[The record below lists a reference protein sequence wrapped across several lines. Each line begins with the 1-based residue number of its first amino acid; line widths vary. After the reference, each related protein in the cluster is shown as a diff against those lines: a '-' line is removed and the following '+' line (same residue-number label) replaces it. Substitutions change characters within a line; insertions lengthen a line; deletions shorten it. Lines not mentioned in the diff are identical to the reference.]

1 MGLRVGIALRLKLE
15 ERPPAADL
23 RLEAVALSLKRSGP
37 QTFMFSMRMA

>member
-23 RLEAVALSLKRSGP
+23 RLEAAIGG
-37 QTFMFSMRMA
+37 